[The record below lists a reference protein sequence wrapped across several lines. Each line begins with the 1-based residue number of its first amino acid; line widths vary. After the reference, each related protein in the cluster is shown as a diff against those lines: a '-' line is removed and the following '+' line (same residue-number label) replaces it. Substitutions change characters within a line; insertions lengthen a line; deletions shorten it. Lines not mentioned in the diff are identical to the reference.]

1 MSGPRYS
8 VSPRNFRLV
17 VGADGEVGEG
27 GFSCLTDTPAGAEYL
42 AAYLNI
48 IHDQIEE
55 AKAEG
60 HRVAVETLMAI
71 ASAPPVMV
79 ETPLGPMALL
89 TTTVIELATRLH
101 DIETER
107 KMRLEVLAGAL
118 KPLSTSPTL
127 DPDEDERPF

>member
-1 MSGPRYS
+1 MGPRYFI
-8 VSPRNFRLV
+8 SPENFRLV
-17 VGADGEVGEG
+17 VESNDGD
-27 GFSCLTDTPAGAEYL
+27 FSCKMETPAGADYL

-79 ETPLGPMALL
+79 ETPLGPLPLL
-89 TTTVIELATRLH
+89 TTTVVDLATRLH
-101 DIETER
+101 EIETQR
-107 KMRLEVLAGAL
+107 KMQLEFLAGAL
-118 KPLSTSPTL
+118 RPLSTSPTL
-127 DPDEDERPF
+127 DPEVGEPPF